1 MTQISTH
8 VLDLSLGAPAAGVN
22 VELLAAAEDGEW
34 VSLGSA
40 ASDEDGRAIGLAGS
54 DGAVPGLHKLV
65 FRAGEYQRR
74 FIETDPFLDEVS
86 VSFNVE
92 DEERLH
98 IPLLLSTYGIS
109 IYRGS

>member
-1 MTQISTH
+1 MTEISTH
-8 VLDLSLGAPAAGVN
+8 VLDLTLGAPAAGVN
-22 VELLAAAEDGEW
+22 VELLAATEDGEW

-65 FRAGEYQRR
+65 FAAGEYQRR
-74 FIETDPFLDEVS
+74 FTEADPFLDEVA
-86 VSFNVE
+86 VSFHVA

-109 IYRGS
+109 AYRGS

>member
-8 VLDLSLGAPAAGVN
+8 VLDLTLGAPAAGVR
-22 VELLAAAEDGEW
+22 VELLAATEDGGW
-34 VSLGSA
+34 VSLGST

-54 DGAVPGLHKLV
+54 DGTAPGLHKLV
-65 FRAGEYQRR
+65 FAAGDYQRR
-74 FIETDPFLDEVS
+74 FMEIVPFLDEVA
-86 VSFNVE
+86 VSFNVA

-109 IYRGS
+109 AYRGS

>member
-8 VLDLSLGAPAAGVN
+8 VLDLTLGAPAVGVN
-22 VELLAAAEDGEW
+22 VELLAATEDGEW

-40 ASDEDGRAIGLAGS
+40 ASDEDGRANQLAGS
-54 DGAVPGLHKLV
+54 DGTVAGLHKLV
-65 FRAGEYQRR
+65 FAAGDYQSR
-74 FIETDPFLDEVS
+74 FMETVPFLDEVA
-86 VSFNVE
+86 VSFNVA